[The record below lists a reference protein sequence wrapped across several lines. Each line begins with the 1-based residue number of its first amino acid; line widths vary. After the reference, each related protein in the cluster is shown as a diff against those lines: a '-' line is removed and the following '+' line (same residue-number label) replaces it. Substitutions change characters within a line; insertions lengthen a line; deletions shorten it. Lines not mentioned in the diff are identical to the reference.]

1 MGLYYFYHNS
11 PKQHQNL
18 SRMFEALQQLPAFA
32 TRAGGTRWVGHMVLA
47 IETFL
52 KSHKPIVWHLED
64 GSLQKKSTVTAADK
78 ARGFLKLSKCKDV
91 LGYLHVLLD
100 MLKPLKYL
108 SVALQSSDT
117 TLAEVHDKVQMAQDV
132 LQT

>member
-1 MGLYYFYHNS
+1 MGIL
-11 PKQHQNL
+11 
-18 SRMFEALQQLPAFA
+18 
-32 TRAGGTRWVGHMVLA
+32 VLA